1 MTTPTRATR
10 GCCWVPP
17 NVPPQASCKLD
28 LPTPALTGYFLSAL
42 RASLS
47 FRSCLVSACPCLL
60 LSGFLLTPPLCLSFM
75 FRFPASILRH
85 RLAASHLF
93 SFTAQPWATRPLSWL
108 HRLLAYTSVIPNL
121 CLQPSHELET
131 RLSHRVLMSICI

>member
-1 MTTPTRATR
+1 MTTPTRATG

-17 NVPPQASCKLD
+17 NFLPQASCKLD
-28 LPTPALTGYFLSAL
+28 LPTPALTGFFLSAL
-42 RASLS
+42 RAS
-47 FRSCLVSACPCLL
+47 FRSRLVSACPRLL

-93 SFTAQPWATRPLSWL
+93 SFTAQPWATRPFPWP
-108 HRLLAYTSVIPNL
+108 HRPLAHTSVIPDL

-131 RLSHRVLMSICI
+131 RLSHHVLMSICI